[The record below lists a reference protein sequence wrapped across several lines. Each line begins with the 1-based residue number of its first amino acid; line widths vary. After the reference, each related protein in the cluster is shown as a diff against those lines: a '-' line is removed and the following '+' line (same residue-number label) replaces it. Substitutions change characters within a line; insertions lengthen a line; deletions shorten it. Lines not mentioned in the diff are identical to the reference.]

1 MYYVVWG
8 PLLLVDTVLC
18 QSQVS
23 VADECPQE
31 VLVVR
36 DVVHWPESS
45 SDSFDLFDDVCVD
58 ITVQLDC
65 GPCCTPMRQS
75 ERRTSIWGSKV

>member
-23 VADECPQE
+23 VADECTQQ

-65 GPCCTPMRQS
+65 GPCCTP
-75 ERRTSIWGSKV
+75 

>member
-65 GPCCTPMRQS
+65 
-75 ERRTSIWGSKV
+75 